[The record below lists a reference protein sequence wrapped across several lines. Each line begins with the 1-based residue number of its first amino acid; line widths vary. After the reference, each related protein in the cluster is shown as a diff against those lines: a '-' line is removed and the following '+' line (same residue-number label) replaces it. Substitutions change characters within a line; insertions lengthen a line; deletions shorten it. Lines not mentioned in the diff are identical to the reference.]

1 MVALL
6 LSFKWPRVYG
16 FDFSGT
22 VVATGGDKEDP
33 SDPIKVGSE
42 VFGMISGLPQRDR
55 GTLAEYV
62 LVSRDV
68 CAIKPPHV
76 RHLDAAAV
84 PLVSITAVKMFEACN
99 IKKGAQVFITGGAG
113 GMGTAAIQLAKCKF
127 GAKTVTTTASPGEK
141 TDLCKKLGADV
152 VVDYRSTKLEELEGD
167 YDVIL
172 DCTGEAW
179 KLVHLLGNGGG
190 MCSILA
196 GPTATALRT
205 WLKESNISP
214 DDIGFGI
221 RQFLMSEIGGGIFG
235 WVSGGRSLKKACE
248 AKGAS
253 FAHVIGTGN
262 GSIMTEVAKMMGDGV
277 YKAVIDSTWKLD
289 DSLAAIERQMS
300 GRAKGKV
307 VVNVVD

>member
-1 MVALL
+1 M
-6 LSFKWPRVYG
+6 YG

-22 VVATGGDKEDP
+22 VVAIGGDKEDA
-33 SDPIKVGSE
+33 SDPIKVGTE
-42 VFGMISGLPQRDR
+42 VFGMISGLPQRNR

-62 LVSRDV
+62 LVRRDV
-68 CAIKPPHV
+68 CAIKPPQV
-76 RHLDAAAV
+76 RHVDAAAV
-84 PLVSITAVKMFEACN
+84 PLVSITAVKMFDACN
-99 IKKGAQVFITGGAG
+99 IQKGAKVFITGGAG
-113 GMGTAAIQLAKCKF
+113 GMGTAAIQLAKCKY
-127 GAKTVTTTASPGEK
+127 GASCVTTTASPGEK
-141 TDLCKKLGADV
+141 TDLCKRLGADV
-152 VVDYRSTKLEELEGD
+152 VVDYRSTKLEELGGE

-179 KLVHLLGNGGG
+179 KLVHLLVNGGG

-221 RQFLMSEIGGGIFG
+221 RPFLMSGIGGGIFG
-235 WVSGGRSLKKACE
+235 WVAGGRSLKKACE
-248 AKGAS
+248 ARGAT

-262 GSIMTEVAKMMGDGV
+262 GAIMTDVAKMMGEGV
-277 YKAVIDSTWKLD
+277 YKAVLDSTWKLD
-289 DSLAAIERQMS
+289 DSVAAIERQMS

-307 VVNVVD
+307 VVNIK